1 MASMRGLTDGPGL
14 FVDPRVP
21 DQAATTVTSD
31 WRERLPI
38 LGGAS
43 VVLRELRLSDAAS
56 LLMLLSTEE
65 VARFISPPPTTLDGF
80 ERFIAWTHRQR
91 SEGHYA
97 CFAVIPEGFETAVG
111 IFQIK
116 ALDRDFGTAEWGFAL
131 GAPFWGRGL
140 FPQGA
145 ALTLDFAFD
154 CLGARRLEARV
165 MAENGRG
172 NGALKKIGA
181 VAEGLLRGS
190 FLKDGRLRDQ
200 ILWSILESDWRRTGE
215 LWTPAASDAIEPVA
229 SSRCPWLH

>member
-1 MASMRGLTDGPGL
+1 M
-14 FVDPRVP
+14 
-21 DQAATTVTSD
+21 
-31 WRERLPI
+31 
-38 LGGAS
+38 LGGES

-56 LLMLLSTEE
+56 LLLLLATEE
-65 VARFISPPPTTLDGF
+65 VARFISPPPTTVDGF
-80 ERFIAWTHRQR
+80 EKFITWTYRQR

-97 CFAVIPEGFETAVG
+97 CFAVVPEGFDTAVG

-154 CLGARRLEARV
+154 HLGARRLEARV
-165 MAENGRG
+165 MVENGRG

-200 ILWSILESDWRRTGE
+200 ILWSVLESDWHRTGA
-215 LWTPAASDAIEPVA
+215 LWTPAAGTAIEPVA